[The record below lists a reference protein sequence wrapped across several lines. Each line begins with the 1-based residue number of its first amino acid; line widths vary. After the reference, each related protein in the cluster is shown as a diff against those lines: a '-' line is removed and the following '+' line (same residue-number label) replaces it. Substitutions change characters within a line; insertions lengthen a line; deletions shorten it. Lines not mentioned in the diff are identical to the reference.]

1 MDINVVKVDVV
12 NNGKFG
18 PKKVLT
24 VADGTKWNIPQKKP
38 FYNLVTGPGMYSV
51 EVDDFN
57 GNPYIKYLKP
67 LNAEAKTATG
77 GVSAPAAKSAPGFD
91 YKAKLEADKERQNEI
106 ALEFYC
112 GLAKDV
118 MIANKKDGVD
128 IDLQEVQ
135 DNAWALF
142 KRHKSLLQLADVVTQ
157 DSSQPDMKPT
167 WKKAQEEL
175 AKAKA
180 AEADEE
186 PPF

>member
-24 VADGTKWNIPQKKP
+24 VDDGTKWNVAEKKP
-38 FYNLVTGPGMYSV
+38 FYGLVTGPGMYNV
-51 EVDDFN
+51 EIGDFN
-57 GNPYIKYLKP
+57 GTPYIKYLKP
-67 LNAEAKTATG
+67 LNAEPKTASSA
-77 GVSAPAAKSAPGFD
+77 VSSNAPKSASGFD
-91 YKAKLEADKERQNEI
+91 YKTKLAADRERQNEI

-118 MIANKKDGVD
+118 AIANKKQGVD
-128 IDLQEVQ
+128 IDLQEIQ

-142 KRHKSLLQLADVVTQ
+142 KRHKSLLQLADVV
-157 DSSQPDMKPT
+157 SEPPAPAEMKST
-167 WKKAQEEL
+167 YQKAVESLQ
-175 AKAKA
+175 AD
-180 AEADEE
+180 AEEE